1 MPIPLI
7 IAGGATV
14 ISLGTTVHS
23 SLKQRK
29 WKKIHDERL
38 TEVQA
43 VQKQAENVYSVLKIS
58 GESLGRVRVQATDTL
73 KEAAV
78 YLSRVTKQYRTESIP
93 EIPSDI
99 LKEWI
104 TLQSEIAQS
113 VGIGVAGATL
123 SGVTAAAGPALYTA
137 AGLFGVASTGT
148 RIAGLSGAA
157 ANSARLAWIGG
168 GAVAAGG
175 GGGGVALGSTI
186 LNVINRANVVAAP
199 IVVAVGIWNE
209 KKAHDLE
216 KKVTAQIKEFAA
228 EEAKL
233 RRKMTAMHMSTER
246 AGEIEVS
253 VRATDDA
260 LKEQLRTAKAF
271 SWGKLKVVK
280 ALKLYGNWI
289 WYWTKA
295 LIGRKPKVRPQ
306 PDLREAYRIYHTAT
320 ALRKLIEEPA
330 ISEANR
336 RIIEE

>member
-7 IAGGATV
+7 IGGGAAI

-23 SLKQRK
+23 AWKQRK
-29 WKKIHDERL
+29 WKNIHDERL
-38 TEVQA
+38 AEVQA
-43 VQKQAENVYSVLKIS
+43 VQKQAENVYSVLKFS
-58 GESLGRVRVQATDTL
+58 GELLGRVRVQATDTL

-78 YLSRVTKQYRTESIP
+78 YLNGVTKQYSTESTP
-93 EIPSDI
+93 EISSDI

-175 GGGGVALGSTI
+175 GGVALGSTI
-186 LNVINRANVVAAP
+186 LNVINGANVVTAP
-199 IVVAVGIWNE
+199 IGVAVGIWNE
-209 KKAHDLE
+209 KKAHALE

-233 RRKMTAMHMSTER
+233 RRKMTAMHMSTKR
-246 AGEIEVS
+246 AGEIEGS

>member
-7 IAGGATV
+7 IAGGAAV

-38 TEVQA
+38 AEVQA
-43 VQKQAENVYSVLKIS
+43 VQKKAENVYSVLKIS

-78 YLSRVTKQYRTESIP
+78 YLSGVTKQYRTESIP

-175 GGGGVALGSTI
+175 GGVALGSTI
-186 LNVINRANVVAAP
+186 LNVINGANVVTTP
-199 IVVAVGIWNE
+199 ISVAVGIWNE

-233 RRKMTAMHMSTER
+233 RRKMTAMHMSTKR
-246 AGEIEVS
+246 AGEIEGS

-280 ALKLYGNWI
+280 ALKLYGNLI